1 MKRQPESG
9 QVVILIMLIM
19 LIGLTIGL
27 SLVSRSLQDLRQT
40 SVSDFRNR
48 AFTVSES
55 AVEES
60 LRQGL
65 GNLASAGG
73 CATAGGTWN
82 GSICTS
88 PNSTLNGVSYNYAV
102 SAGAAGAYVTK
113 TNVAKDDVIQVDLT
127 GATGNFR
134 ICWDNSASI
143 MVSVVYN
150 SGGYKIDKWAYN
162 PSSGGAAGNGFA
174 TAAASTCSI
183 GSFLGTTG
191 TISQQEIT
199 LPSGSLLARIRPLY
213 NSAKIGISAT
223 NLPSQS
229 YRAVGTATLGNVTAK
244 TEVTQSKP
252 YLPAIF
258 DYVIFSNSGNI
269 TK

>member
-1 MKRQPESG
+1 MKKESG
-9 QVVILIMLIM
+9 QVVILIMLVM

-73 CATAGGTWN
+73 CATVGGTWN
-82 GSICTS
+82 GTTCTS
-88 PNSTLNGVSYNYAV
+88 ANSTLNGVNYNYAV
-102 SAGAAGAYVTK
+102 SAGASGAYVTK
-113 TNVAKDDVIQVDLT
+113 TNVAKDDVVQVDLM
-127 GATGNFR
+127 GSTGNLR
-134 ICWDNSASI
+134 ICWDNTASI
-143 MVSVVYN
+143 IVSIVYN
-150 SGGYKIDKWAYN
+150 SGGYQIEKWAYN
-162 PSSGGAAGNGFA
+162 PSFGGPAGNGFA
-174 TAAASTCSI
+174 TATTSTCSI
-183 GSFLGTTG
+183 GSFTGAG

-213 NSAKIGISAT
+213 NSAKIGVSAT

-258 DYVIFSNSGNI
+258 DYVIFSNTGSI

>member
-1 MKRQPESG
+1 MKRKHESG
-9 QVVILIMLIM
+9 QVVILIMLVM

-65 GNLASAGG
+65 SILATSGG
-73 CATAGGTWN
+73 CASVPGYSWN
-82 GSICTS
+82 ATTSTCTVTS
-88 PNSTLNGVSYNYAV
+88 SLNGVSYNYAV
-102 SAGAAGAYVTK
+102 SSGASGAYITK
-113 TNVAKDDVIQVDLT
+113 TNVAKDDVVQVDLT
-127 GATGNFR
+127 GVAGGTVMSV
-134 ICWDNSASI
+134 CWDNNASV

-150 SGGYKIDKWAYN
+150 SGGYQIEKWAYN
-162 PSSGGAAGNGFA
+162 PLASGRSNGFA
-174 TAAASTCSI
+174 TAAGNTCS
-183 GSFLGTTG
+183 GFSGTV
-191 TISQQEIT
+191 SQQNIT
-199 LPSGSLLARIRPLY
+199 LPANPLLARIRPLY
-213 NSAKIGISAT
+213 VGAKIGVSAT

-258 DYVIFSNSGNI
+258 DYVIFSNSGSI